1 MKDWDLEL
9 GAIEAVTRNF
19 PDPSVNEI
27 ESSFSTPWGVLVSTI
42 ISLRTKDAVTLKSS
56 IKLLTEARD
65 PQALLD
71 IGEERVADLI
81 YPAGFYHTK
90 ASNLVRI
97 SQLLIEQYN
106 GVVPGNREA
115 LLAFPGVGL
124 KTANLVL
131 GIGFRIPAICVDIHV
146 HRIANRRGWLVS
158 DKPDLTE
165 RLLRE
170 ILPEKW
176 WIDINKI
183 LVSFGQ
189 RVCTPRSP
197 HCSTCPVSGDCPRE
211 GVDRTR

>member
-189 RVCTPRSP
+189 RVCTPLSP
-197 HCSTCPVSGDCPRE
+197 HCSTCPVSGDCPRH